1 MADDDAHA
9 PAGLARPASHA
20 SSEMVALAVLAAAL
34 VLFAVVAL
42 LGHLPTNAHP
52 ASVMVAL
59 VTALVAPTLTL
70 VVTRAQVRRRTTD
83 LSTLNLDAYVG
94 TGAVVAL
101 VAFPSLGDSV
111 VPGPV
116 GVMCLG
122 FLAVGVLR
130 RESYLAATALAAFLA
145 TGPAD
150 LAGPLRADDLAAPA
164 QVGTLV
170 VAAAVVAGIAVWR
183 SRPATRPTAVIERGV
198 SEPA

>member
-1 MADDDAHA
+1 MADDDARSPTTPPRS
-9 PAGLARPASHA
+9 PAAS
-20 SSEMVALAVLAAAL
+20 EIVALAVLAGAL
-34 VLFAVVAL
+34 ALFAVVAL
-42 LGHLPTNAHP
+42 LGHLPTQAHP
-52 ASVMVAL
+52 ASTMAAL
-59 VTALVAPTLTL
+59 VTALAVPTLAL
-70 VVTRAQVRRRTTD
+70 VVTRAQVRRRATD
-83 LSTLNLDAYVG
+83 LSMLNLDAYVG

-130 RESYLAATALAAFLA
+130 REPYLAATALAAFLA

-150 LAGPLRADDLAAPA
+150 LVGPLRADDLAAPA
-164 QVGTLV
+164 QLSTLV
-170 VAAAVVAGIAVWR
+170 VTAVAVAGIALWQ
-183 SRPATRPTAVIERGV
+183 SRTATRPRAAVELGV

>member
-1 MADDDAHA
+1 MADDDARA
-9 PAGLARPASHA
+9 PAGPARPAAHA
-20 SSEMVALAVLAAAL
+20 SSEVVALAVLAGAL
-34 VLFAVVAL
+34 VLFTVVAL
-42 LGHLPTNAHP
+42 LSWLPTFHP
-52 ASVMVAL
+52 VSFTVVML
-59 VTALVAPTLTL
+59 TALAAPTLAL
-70 VVTRAQVRRRTTD
+70 VVTRAQVRRRATD

-145 TGPAD
+145 TSPAD
-150 LAGPLRADDLAAPA
+150 LAGPLRADNLTAPA
-164 QVGTLV
+164 QLGTLV
-170 VAAAVVAGIAVWR
+170 VATAVVAGIAVWR
-183 SRPATRPTAVIERGV
+183 SRISTPAATVTELRV